1 MIDLME
7 NNFKLFDRAFQSI
20 LSSLGFKHDQ
30 YVGLKN
36 ISKMLYSA
44 AGPDLD
50 MFYQRLQK
58 MNFDD
63 VSNLRALNNIYVKA

>member
-1 MIDLME
+1 MQSMIDLME

-20 LSSLGFKHDQ
+20 LSSVGFKHDQ

-44 AGPDLD
+44 GGPDLAT
-50 MFYQRLQK
+50 FYQRLSK
-58 MNFDD
+58 LSFDD
-63 VSNLRALNNIYVKA
+63 I